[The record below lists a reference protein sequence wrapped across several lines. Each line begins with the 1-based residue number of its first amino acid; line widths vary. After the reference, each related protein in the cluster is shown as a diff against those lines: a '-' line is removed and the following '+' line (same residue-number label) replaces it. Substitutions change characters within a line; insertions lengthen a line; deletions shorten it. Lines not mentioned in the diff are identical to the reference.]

1 VVAIDAVIVVVNV
14 DIAVAAT
21 HNYGWEKKPN
31 QTAKLNRNEPKKLN
45 HNQKFETNLKHSGF
59 WSMINTSV

>member
-21 HNYGWEKKPN
+21 HNYGWAKKSKSQIKP
-31 QTAKLNRNEPKKLN
+31 L
-45 HNQKFETNLKHSGF
+45 S
-59 WSMINTSV
+59 